1 MAEFSE
7 ADVTVTLKGKEWF
20 AILARLDL
28 AIRGKKARPL
38 SAAGTMVYKK
48 AMDKLTDKLKESAG
62 CEPGGLKFSYDE
74 AASPPRP

>member
-28 AIRGKKARPL
+28 AIRGKKARPM
-38 SAAGTMVYKK
+38 SVHGMAVYKF
-48 AMDKLTDKLKESAG
+48 AIDKLTNRLTESAG
-62 CEPGGLKFSYDE
+62 
-74 AASPPRP
+74 RPVAQEGHQI

>member
-38 SAAGTMVYKK
+38 SAEGKAIYKG
-48 AMDKLTDKLKESAG
+48 AMDKLTDALKESAG
-62 CEPGGLKFSYDE
+62 CEPGGPKFID
-74 AASPPRP
+74 AA